1 MDRIF
6 CTRLKAARAAA
17 GLSQRELAYR
27 VGTDQNVV
35 ALYESGGTTPGIEG
49 IRRFAEA
56 LNVPASYLVDRT
68 PPNFV
73 AVCPCCGSQL
83 KIDGGR
89 VYHGL
94 QGVSGAEN

>member
-6 CTRLKAARAAA
+6 CARLKAARTAA
-17 GLSQRELAYR
+17 GLSQRDLAYR
-27 VGTDQNVV
+27 AGTEVNVV

-56 LNVPASYLVDRT
+56 LNVPASYLVDRN
-68 PPNFV
+68 PPSFV
-73 AVCPCCGSQL
+73 TVCPCCGAQL
-83 KIDGGR
+83 KITGGR
-89 VYHGL
+89 AHHGL